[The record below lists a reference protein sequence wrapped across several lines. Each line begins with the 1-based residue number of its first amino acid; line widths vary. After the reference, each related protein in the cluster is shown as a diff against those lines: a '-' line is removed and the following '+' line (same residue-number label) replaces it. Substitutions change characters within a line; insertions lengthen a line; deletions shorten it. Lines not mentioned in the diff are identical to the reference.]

1 MLGKTLGEG
10 EFGKV
15 VKATAFRLKGKAG
28 YTTVAVK
35 MLKGMQL
42 KMDADA
48 VLHLIKLLFKSWMCW
63 TNLSIMTF
71 KHPSFFTTENASH
84 SELRDLLSEF
94 TLLKQ
99 VNHPHVIKMY
109 GACSQDGK
117 TFYLKKQLYVQFG
130 MHLFLLC
137 FVLTQVPLFRSITF
151 NCGIRQVRLPAE
163 LPEREPESWT
173 KLHEQ

>member
-35 MLKGMQL
+35 MLKG
-42 KMDADA
+42 KMSRRQSRQSCGGQFNIVYVERSPDD
-48 VLHLIKLLFKSWMCW
+48 VNHFYP
-63 TNLSIMTF
+63 LS
-71 KHPSFFTTENASH
+71 SSVTENASH

-99 VNHPHVIKMY
+99 VNHPHVIKMF
-109 GACSQDGK
+109 GACSQDGEVSVLLLRQGKRVARGAFKK
-117 TFYLKKQLYVQFG
+117 TTVHF
-130 MHLFLLC
+130 
-137 FVLTQVPLFRSITF
+137 SIS
-151 NCGIRQVRLPAE
+151 Q
-163 LPEREPESWT
+163 
-173 KLHEQ
+173 